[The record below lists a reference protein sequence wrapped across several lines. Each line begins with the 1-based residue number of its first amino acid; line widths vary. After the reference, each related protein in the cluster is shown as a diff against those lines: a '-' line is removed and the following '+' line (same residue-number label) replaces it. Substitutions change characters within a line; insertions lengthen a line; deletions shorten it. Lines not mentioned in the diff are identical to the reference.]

1 MTGGFTPIDQ
11 AQRDR
16 ITRSLDET
24 LFVEAGAGTGKTTA
38 LVTRIAEL
46 LASGRANI
54 DSIAAITFTDA
65 AASELGEK
73 VRLALEALAQDPGR
87 NETERER
94 CLQATRGMERASIQT
109 LHGFAGSLLRQ
120 RPLEAGLPPGFETV
134 EEIGAGLDFER
145 RWQEWLDQALEAA
158 EIGPLVLK
166 ALSLGLRLDDLSS
179 IARDFHRSYDLL
191 DHPFPA
197 AEEPARQAV
206 QTVMDAAGEIRRLLP
221 LARNGPDDPLAS
233 HAGRVAALADRLGAG
248 EGRRGSPL
256 SVLFRWGKL
265 SFSRGRKSDWGDDPE
280 TAENGCTAMKD
291 LLWRLEELKAQELE
305 GLRRAA
311 LLPLLES
318 LRTFVLGYVDERRG
332 LGKAEFHD
340 LLVWARDLLRD
351 NREVRSHLRGRYS
364 HILIDEFQDID
375 PIQAEIAFFLSGHP
389 SADDKKNAGPAD
401 WTRTRIVPGKLFL
414 VGDTKQS
421 IYRFRRADIA
431 SLDRVRVLLGKEST
445 PLVQNFRS
453 QGTVISWVNALFE
466 KWMTDDAGTGLQ
478 APYISLSARWQP
490 PEATPPLGVHWA
502 GGVRKASAPEVRREE
517 SETVAA
523 LVRDIRTAPWSV
535 REAGSTALRA
545 ARYQDICVLLPTR
558 TGLPSLEQA
567 LDDAAIP
574 YRVEGPS
581 LVLGTQDVRDL
592 LGCLRAIDAPADQ
605 VALVAALRS
614 SAFACSDVEL
624 LEFVEDGGRLDY
636 LDPGPAG
643 GPVKEA
649 LDVLLRYHRDRV
661 WEPPDRLIERFVRER
676 RMVEACFGK
685 ARPRE
690 RWRRIRFVVDRSRV
704 FAQVEGGSLRAFLDW
719 IEGQAREGA
728 RMVEAPVLETD
739 EDAVRI
745 MTIHSSKGLEFPIV
759 LLAGLGVDRGRRAG
773 PVIFDRTTGSV
784 EVRAGAFATAGYED
798 AQVRE
803 RAAEQAEGVRLMYV
817 AATRARDHLIV
828 SLFHP
833 ARAKGSPAAIISRL
847 GSESDDLWHEV
858 SIPDKPV
865 TRELSTTAGP
875 RDAPVDT
882 EVDTEVD
889 RAAWVRRREA
899 VIQRAS
905 RPASLAVTT
914 LARIDK
920 EEAERGEVHYRRGRG
935 GSTLGRAV
943 HSVLQIVD
951 LATGKNLEEISK
963 AQAAAEGIADRWR
976 EVAGLA
982 RTGLD
987 TPVVKQAVATGR
999 YHREVFVSTPLEG
1012 TLFEGFV
1019 DLLFEDADGM
1029 TVVDYKTDALEAGKE
1044 LTQGKERYAMQVGA
1058 YAMAVQR
1065 ATGKPVRRV
1074 VLVFLH
1080 AGMEIPFDDVE
1091 EMMEAAEEKARE
1103 SLAAIG

>member
-1 MTGGFTPIDQ
+1 MTGGFTPTDQ

-16 ITRSLDET
+16 IARSLDET

-46 LASGRANI
+46 LASGRADI
-54 DSIAAITFTDA
+54 DSIAAITFTEA

-73 VRLALEALAQDPGR
+73 VRLALEALAQDPDRG
-87 NETERER
+87 ETERGR
-94 CLQATRGMERASIQT
+94 CLQAMHGLERASIQT

-120 RPLEAGLPPGFETV
+120 RPLEAGLPPGFDTV

-145 RWQEWLDQALEAA
+145 RWQEWLDQALESA
-158 EIGPLVLK
+158 ETGPLVLK
-166 ALSLGLRLDDLSS
+166 ALSLGLRLDDLST
-179 IARDFHRSYDLL
+179 IARDFHRHYDLL
-191 DHPFPA
+191 AHPFPA
-197 AEEPARQAV
+197 EEEPARRAV
-206 QTVMDAAGEIRRLLP
+206 LALVDAAGEIRRLLP
-221 LARNGPDDPLAS
+221 LARNGLDDPLAS
-233 HAGRVAALADRLGAG
+233 HAGRVAALADRLRAA
-248 EGRRGSPL
+248 EGQPGSPL
-256 SVLFRWGKL
+256 NVLARWGKL
-265 SFSRGRKSDWGDDPE
+265 SFSRGRKPDWEDDPE
-280 TAENGCTAMKD
+280 TSRNGCTAMKD
-291 LLWRLEELKAQELE
+291 LLWEVEEVKAQELE

-318 LRTFVLGYVDERRG
+318 LRSFVLGYVDERRG
-332 LGKAEFHD
+332 LGRAEFHD

-351 NREVRSHLRGRYS
+351 NQEVRRHFRGRYS

-389 SADDKKNAGPAD
+389 AAEDEDDSGPAD

-431 SLDRVRVLLGKEST
+431 SLERIRVLLGKEST

-453 QGTVISWVNALFE
+453 QETVISWVNAVFD
-466 KWMTDDAGTGLQ
+466 KWMTEDAETGLQ
-478 APYISLSARWQP
+478 ASYISLSSSWQP
-490 PEATPPLGVHWA
+490 LDAAPPLGVHWT
-502 GGVRKASAPEVRREE
+502 GGVRKALAPEVRREE
-517 SETVAA
+517 SATIAA
-523 LVRDIRTAPWSV
+523 LVHDIRTARWSV
-535 REAGSTALRA
+535 RDAGSPALREAG
-545 ARYQDICVLLPTR
+545 YQDICVLLPTR
-558 TGLPSLEQA
+558 TGLASLEQA

-592 LGCLRAIDAPADQ
+592 LDCMRAVDAPADQ

-624 LEFVEDGGRLDY
+624 LEFVENGGRLDY
-636 LDPGPAG
+636 LDPGPGG
-643 GPVKEA
+643 GPVREA
-649 LDVLLRYHRDRV
+649 LDVLCRYHRDRV
-661 WEPPDRLIERFVRER
+661 WAPPDGLIENFVRER
-676 RMVEACFGK
+676 RMVEACFGQ

-690 RWRRIRFVVDRSRV
+690 RWRRIRFVVERSRV

-719 IEGQAREGA
+719 IESQAREGA

-759 LLAGLGVDRGRRAG
+759 LLAGLSAGRGHRAG

-784 EVRAGAFATAGYED
+784 EVRAGSFATTGYAD

-803 RAAEQAEGVRLMYV
+803 RAAERAEGVRLMYV

-833 ARAKGSPAAIISRL
+833 ARAKGSPAAIIGRL
-847 GSESDDLWHEV
+847 ASESDGLWHEI
-858 SIPDKPV
+858 SIPDKSV
-865 TRELSTTAGP
+865 IGELSVVAGP
-875 RDAPVDT
+875 GDAPLDT
-882 EVDTEVD
+882 ELD
-889 RAAWVRRREA
+889 RTAWLLRREA
-899 VIQRAS
+899 VIHHAS

-914 LARIDK
+914 LAEIDK

-935 GSTLGRAV
+935 GTNLGRAV
-943 HSVLQIVD
+943 HSVLQIID
-951 LATGKNLEEISK
+951 LATGMNLEEISR
-963 AQAAAEGIADRWR
+963 AQAAAEGITDSSQ
-976 EVAGLA
+976 VIAGLA

-987 TPVVKQAVATGR
+987 MPVVKRAVATGR
-999 YHREVFVSTPLEG
+999 YYREVFVSTPLEG

-1019 DLLFEDADGM
+1019 DLLFEEADGL
-1029 TVVDYKTDALEAGKE
+1029 TVVDYKTDSLETGEE
-1044 LTQGKERYAMQVGA
+1044 LTQGKERYALQVGA

-1074 VLVFLH
+1074 VLVFLR
-1080 AGMEIPFDDVE
+1080 ADVEVSFDDVE
-1091 EMMEAAEEKARE
+1091 EMMVAAADKARE
-1103 SLAAIG
+1103 SLAAVG